1 MCRAVRRELTQ
12 DWKFSCFSLPRYNIP
27 CWLFIPNHATKSTWD
42 FTETVLACGR
52 TSRFSSADLRRVCS
66 ALHHFHPLLSSAI
79 PLRQML
85 RPQSSPRCALDLHQ
99 RVVFQSMRRDLHRFS
114 DHLKSFFSSTKMM
127 RTLGFLVHSAGGQ
140 RTSDYVAEIS
150 FQLVFRCE
158 RNQLLWT
165 VSYTCKI
172 S

>member
-66 ALHHFHPLLSSAI
+66 ALHHFQASLIRHTTQQDVATTKFS
-79 PLRQML
+79 QMCI
-85 RPQSSPRCALDLHQ
+85 RPAPACGFPEHET
-99 RVVFQSMRRDLHRFS
+99 RFS